1 MKKAI
6 AKLMFLSAL
15 FLIISIA
22 WMPAGAGVSS
32 GMMAQLGLPIVPG
45 QPPPKPGPT
54 PGPAPG
60 PTAPDGGS
68 IPPDCGPTTC
78 TGRP

>member
-15 FLIISIA
+15 LLITSVA

-32 GMMAQLGLPIVPG
+32 GMMAQLGLPG
-45 QPPPKPGPT
+45 QPPPKPGPR
-54 PGPAPG
+54 PG